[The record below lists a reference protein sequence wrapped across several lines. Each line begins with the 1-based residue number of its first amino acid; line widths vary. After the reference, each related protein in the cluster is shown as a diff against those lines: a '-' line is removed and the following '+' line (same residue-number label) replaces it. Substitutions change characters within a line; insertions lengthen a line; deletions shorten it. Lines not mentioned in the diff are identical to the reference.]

1 MVGGI
6 MNGRARSI
14 SSQSSRVCQ
23 FGIMAGLS
31 AGVGRP
37 QAQAIW
43 ERKSLNV
50 TTLFTLSKKSGIPM
64 TDLMRNCKLQ
74 KELLERYKM
83 LSVNPQ
89 ASGGVGRGTLWN
101 TFGNRAGYV
110 K

>member
-1 MVGGI
+1 MGRVF
-6 MNGRARSI
+6 NGRARSI
-14 SSQSSRVCQ
+14 SSQSSRICQ

-50 TTLFTLSKKSGIPM
+50 TTLFTLSKKSGIPIPRLQR
-64 TDLMRNCKLQ
+64 DCKLQ
-74 KELLERYKM
+74 HELLKKYGM

-101 TFGNRAGYV
+101 NFGNRAGYV